1 MVSSV
6 SPAQPIVSVL
16 YPVKEATS
24 RSSVTPAVESS
35 KRPLS
40 SDPMEIWVPI
50 HVTVPPAKG
59 SMVPSGSIPNKVPV
73 IFGPPSCAMAGAT
86 TACIDIIRNA
96 KTAFVK
102 NFIIIIQVL
111 LTEQTGLAGH
121 KKYQSSCSVS
131 LGGCLGCFRTSSGK
145 LSLGEMKRL
154 GEGCCTAEVYNMV
167 ILPNVSFPL

>member
-1 MVSSV
+1 MRISDW
-6 SPAQPIVSVL
+6 
-16 YPVKEATS
+16 
-24 RSSVTPAVESS
+24 
-35 KRPLS
+35 S
-40 SDPMEIWVPI
+40 SDVC
-50 HVTVPPAKG
+50 
-59 SMVPSGSIPNKVPV
+59 SS
-73 IFGPPSCAMAGAT
+73 
-86 TACIDIIRNA
+86 DL
-96 KTAFVK
+96 VK

-167 ILPNVSFPL
+167 ILPNVSFPLQHPQCWKGLQPESQPSPQASVSSAPLSAQQVSSFAGRTSMHAA